1 MWEEKYQ
8 KNKYYW
14 GLKPN
19 PTLEEYINEIPKG
32 KALNIGAGEGRNSI
46 FLAKNGFEVTAIDR
60 IKQGL
65 DKIKKLAK
73 KHNLTIKTN
82 LCDIKNL
89 KFEKEKYSLIIS
101 VSTIHF
107 LKKSE
112 INPILDKIINSLK
125 ISGFIY
131 LSVFSTKDPMLKLI
145 KERKIEEIEEN
156 TFYLPKFKTYRH
168 FFTKTEIKEKFK
180 DFNIILLKQKE
191 ILDTG
196 HDKPHYHN
204 IIEFLAQKRKATE

>member
-1 MWEEKYQ
+1 MWEKEYK

-14 GLKPN
+14 GLKPS
-19 PTLEEYINEIPKG
+19 PILEKYINKIPKG
-32 KALNIGAGEGRNSI
+32 KSLDIGAGEGRNSL
-46 FLAKNGFEVTAIDR
+46 FLAKNGFEVTAIDE

-73 KHNLTIKTN
+73 KYDLTIKTK
-82 LCDIKNL
+82 LCSINNL
-89 KFEKEKYSLIIS
+89 KLKKEDYSLIIS
-101 VSTIHF
+101 VSTIDF
-107 LKKSE
+107 LKKNE
-112 INPILDKIINSLK
+112 IDNILDKIKNSLK
-125 ISGFIY
+125 LNGFIY
-131 LSVFSTKDPMLKLI
+131 LSIFSTKDPLFKLI
-145 KERKIEEIEEN
+145 KEKKLKEVEEN

-196 HDKPHYHN
+196 HNKPHYHN
-204 IIEFLAQKRKATE
+204 IIEFLAQKKKATE

>member
-1 MWEEKYQ
+1 MLEKEYK
-8 KNKYYW
+8 KNKHYW
-14 GLKPN
+14 GLKSS
-19 PTLEEYINEIPKG
+19 PTLEKYINEIPKG
-32 KALNIGAGEGRNSI
+32 KALDIGAGEGRNSI
-46 FLAKNGFEVTAIDR
+46 FLAKNEFDVTAIDK

-73 KHNLTIKTN
+73 KYDLTIKTE

-89 KFEKEKYSLIIS
+89 KLKKEEYSLIIS
-101 VSTIHF
+101 VSTIDF
-107 LKKSE
+107 LKKNE
-112 INPILDKIINSLK
+112 INTILDKIKNSLK
-125 ISGFIY
+125 LNGFIY
-131 LSVFSTKDPMLKLI
+131 LSVFSIKDPLLKLI
-145 KERKIEEIEEN
+145 KEKKLKEIEKN
-156 TFYLPKFKTYRH
+156 TFYLPKFKIYRH

-204 IIEFLAQKRKATE
+204 IIEFLAQKK